1 MRGGQ
6 SRNIVAKHDAPRE
19 TRNSTFVC
27 ESTRPQNV
35 TQAVIV
41 CHTQWMEGTLLG
53 FFWQADC
60 ESGISQSLNWG
71 RCRRQFLD
79 KGTATA
85 LFLDKRPATPR
96 RQLFANAAIATSRVP
111 ARCNSFASAV
121 ISCPPAQPTTINRNA
136 KKKAARWAA

>member
-1 MRGGQ
+1 
-6 SRNIVAKHDAPRE
+6 
-19 TRNSTFVC
+19 
-27 ESTRPQNV
+27 
-35 TQAVIV
+35 
-41 CHTQWMEGTLLG
+41 MEGTLLG

-79 KGTATA
+79 KGTAAA

-111 ARCNSFASAV
+111 ARRNSICVGSHQLPSGSADNYQ
-121 ISCPPAQPTTINRNA
+121 SKCKEKGRQMGGLRF
-136 KKKAARWAA
+136 